1 MVRESP
7 WRIDVE
13 NFHKMHNT
21 GCARCWDVK
30 GPSVKDT
37 MPLGSGDRDAELSL
51 PKGLRCQ
58 TLLSFSIT
66 ECQSRRRTFKT
77 FMSYGKCLSFLMDSF
92 FCSSTK

>member
-37 MPLGSGDRDAELSL
+37 MPLGSGDRRRTVPPKGPSMPDAAELFDNGM
-51 PKGLRCQ
+51 PV
-58 TLLSFSIT
+58 
-66 ECQSRRRTFKT
+66 EKT
-77 FMSYGKCLSFLMDSF
+77 DIQNVYELWKMPVIFDG
-92 FCSSTK
+92 